1 MLVAQHIMSKTK
13 KGQSLVPGDAPHG
26 SSPTAPSRSASVVGD
41 KRESV
46 SGRNVERMWTTLR
59 HNLSKDLTKSPKSI
73 TISDQSILTQFGEKS
88 DVRCEVHVVRC
99 ML

>member
-26 SSPTAPSRSASVVGD
+26 FSTEAPSRNASVVGD

-59 HNLSKDLTKSPKSI
+59 HNLSKTKSPKSI
-73 TISDQSILTQFGEKS
+73 TISDQSILTQFREKS
-88 DVRCEVHVVRC
+88 DVHCEIHVVRC